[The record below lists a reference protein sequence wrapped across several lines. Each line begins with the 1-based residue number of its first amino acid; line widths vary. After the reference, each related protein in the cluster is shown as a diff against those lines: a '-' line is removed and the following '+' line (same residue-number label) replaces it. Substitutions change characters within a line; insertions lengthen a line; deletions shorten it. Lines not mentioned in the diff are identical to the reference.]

1 MNIRTVLFLVSCMA
15 VASLSGCGGDKE
27 NTIIVPDP
35 AAEVA
40 FENYGKSSQDAYKDR
55 AKGSSQRPSN

>member
-1 MNIRTVLFLVSCMA
+1 MA